1 MRIPI
6 HSTTSIL
13 VTSISCWLSLIALVQ
28 LVPVAS
34 FSASP
39 SLSLSPSWRQVKLP
53 TRTSV
58 APPSYRYSSSTKIDV
73 RLPVR
78 TAAEV
83 AATSLNGDE
92 PSPSSSSD
100 DMDGIQNSNDVS
112 STSKSTSTGRWDGW
126 KERLLRASN
135 TASLLC
141 VLDCTILPVVT
152 VLLPLLGIVASP
164 TQSKFLHD
172 IGHTIALYFVLPVGG
187 LATTMNYVS
196 HHRPLLTAMATFGM
210 MMIYAANGNGVGP
223 ILARLPRDWIHAL
236 HCGSWLHRITNL
248 VGCACLLGSNYWSH
262 RLAGGGGECG
272 HDHGGDGRGSSSC
285 CGHDH

>member
-53 TRTSV
+53 RRTTAV
-58 APPSYRYSSSTKIDV
+58 APPSYLDSSSAKK
-73 RLPVR
+73 
-78 TAAEV
+78 
-83 AATSLNGDE
+83 ATSLNGDE
-92 PSPSSSSD
+92 PPPSSSSD
-100 DMDGIQNSNDVS
+100 DKDGIQNSNDVS
-112 STSKSTSTGRWDGW
+112 TSSSTGSTSTSTDRWNGW
-126 KERLLRASN
+126 KDRLLRVSN

-141 VLDCTILPVVT
+141 VVDCTILPVVT
-152 VLLPLLGIVASP
+152 ILLPLLGVVTSP
-164 TQSKFLHD
+164 NQAKWLHD
-172 IGHTIALYFVLPVGG
+172 VGHTIALYFVLPVGG
-187 LATTMNYVS
+187 LATTMNYVT

-210 MMIYAANGNGVGP
+210 MLIYAANGNGVGP
-223 ILARLPRDWIHAL
+223 ILARLPRDWVHAL
-236 HCGSWLHRITNL
+236 HCGSWLHRVTNL

-262 RLAGGGGECG
+262 RIAAGGGECG
-272 HDHGGDGRGSSSC
+272 HDHGGDGRGSRSSS